1 MKNIVIQLANVNKR
15 FGALHAVRNV
25 SFEIQRGQ
33 VCGFLGPN
41 GAGKSTTIRMIMSIL
56 LPDSGVITV
65 LGGSALDAKD
75 RIGYLPEER
84 GLYRKMLV
92 ADFLR
97 FMAKLKGISRA
108 DADARIRS
116 WLERVELPN
125 VSQKRC
131 EELSKGMQQKL
142 QFIGAVLHEPPLL
155 ILDEPFSGLDP
166 VNRRL
171 LSSVVRQLKENGTT
185 ILFSTHQMEQA
196 EDLCDQVLLIHKG
209 EKVLDETMSQ
219 IHSRFDP
226 RTILA
231 QPANSIDAATQAL
244 KVVAG
249 IESMRWS
256 LEQKSFEIRLLEG
269 VEPQHAMV
277 DMMRATPLRRVE
289 LQRATL
295 DDVFVKLVGDSV
307 TKFEATSATEQ
318 VKVNHG

>member
-84 GLYRKMLV
+84 GLYRKMRV

-307 TKFEATSATEQ
+307 TKFEATSTTEQ

>member
-84 GLYRKMLV
+84 GLYRKMRV

-142 QFIGAVLHEPPLL
+142 QFIASVLHAPPLL

-171 LSSVVRQLKENGTT
+171 LSSVVRQLKESGTT

-196 EDLCDQVLLIHKG
+196 EDLCDQILLIHKG
-209 EKVLDETMSQ
+209 EKVLDETMGA
-219 IHSRFDP
+219 IHGRFDP

-231 QPANSIDAATQAL
+231 EPANAVDVASTAL
-244 KVVAG
+244 QQVPD
-249 IESMRWS
+249 IESFRWS
-256 LEQKSFEIRLLEG
+256 VEQKAFEIRVAEG
-269 VEPQHAMV
+269 VDPQLAMANI
-277 DMMRATPLRRVE
+277 MRATPLRRVE

-295 DDVFVKLVGDSV
+295 DDVFVKLVGGSV
-307 TKFEATSATEQ
+307 VEIESNQKSGKLQ
-318 VKVNHG
+318 VNHG

>member
-1 MKNIVIQLANVNKR
+1 MKNTVIQLANVNKR
-15 FGALHAVRNV
+15 FGALQAVRNV

-41 GAGKSTTIRMIMSIL
+41 GAGKSTTIRMLMSIL
-56 LPDSGVITV
+56 LPDSGSITV

-84 GLYRKMLV
+84 GVYRKMRV

-97 FMAKLKGISRA
+97 FIAKLKGISRN
-108 DADARIRS
+108 DADTRIRA
-116 WLERVELPN
+116 WLERVELPG

-142 QFIGAVLHEPPLL
+142 QFIASVLHEPPLL

-171 LSSVVRQLKENGTT
+171 LSSVVRQLKESGTT

-209 EKVLDETMSQ
+209 EKVLDETMSS
-219 IHSRFDP
+219 IHGRFDP
-226 RTILA
+226 HILLA
-231 QPANSIDAATQAL
+231 EPANSVDVAAAAL
-244 KVVAG
+244 QHVSN
-249 IESMRWS
+249 IESFRWS
-256 LEQKSFEIRLLEG
+256 VEQKAFEIRVAAG
-269 VEPQHAMV
+269 VDPQLAMTNV
-277 DMMRATPLRRVE
+277 MGATPLRRVE

-295 DDVFVKLVGDSV
+295 DDVFVKLVGGTVVEIETAEKSG
-307 TKFEATSATEQ
+307 KLQA
-318 VKVNHG
+318 NHG

>member
-15 FGALHAVRNV
+15 FGSLHAVRNV

-84 GLYRKMLV
+84 GLYRKMRV

-97 FMAKLKGISRA
+97 FMAKLKGISRS
-108 DADARIRS
+108 DADKRIRW
-116 WLERVELPN
+116 WLERIELPS

-142 QFIGAVLHEPPLL
+142 QFIASVLHEPPLL

-196 EDLCDQVLLIHKG
+196 EDLCDQVLLVHKG
-209 EKVLDETMSQ
+209 EKVLDETMNQ
-219 IHSRFDP
+219 IHGRFDP
-226 RTILA
+226 RTILVE
-231 QPANSIDAATQAL
+231 PSNSIEAATQAL
-244 KVVAG
+244 QNVAD
-249 IESMRWS
+249 IESFRWS
-256 LEQKSFEIRLLEG
+256 VEQKAFEIRVAQG
-269 VEPQHAMV
+269 VDTQLAMASV
-277 DMMRATPLRRVE
+277 MRATPLRRVE

-295 DDVFVKLVGDSV
+295 DDVFVTLVGGSV
-307 TKFEATSATEQ
+307 GEIESAQKSGKLQAT
-318 VKVNHG
+318 HD

>member
-1 MKNIVIQLANVNKR
+1 MNNIVIQLTNVNKS
-15 FGALHAVRNV
+15 FGALQAVRNV

-56 LPDSGVITV
+56 LPDSGAISV

-84 GLYRKMLV
+84 GLYRKMRV

-97 FMAKLKGISRA
+97 FIAKLKGISRN
-108 DADARIRS
+108 DADTRIRS
-116 WLERVELPN
+116 WLERVELPG

-142 QFIGAVLHEPPLL
+142 QFIASVLHEPLLL

-171 LSSVVRQLKENGTT
+171 LSSIVRQLKESGTT

-209 EKVLDETMSQ
+209 EKVLDETMGE
-219 IHSRFDP
+219 IRGRFDP

-231 QPANSIDAATQAL
+231 EPANSIEVSTQAL
-244 KVVAG
+244 QNVSD
-249 IESMRWS
+249 IETFRWS
-256 LEQKSFEIRLLEG
+256 MEHKAFEIRVAQG
-269 VEPQHAMV
+269 VDTQLAMASV
-277 DMMRATPLRRVE
+277 MRATPLRRVE

-295 DDVFVKLVGDSV
+295 DDVFVKLVGGTVAEIETAEKSG
-307 TKFEATSATEQ
+307 KLQA
-318 VKVNHG
+318 NHG

>member
-1 MKNIVIQLANVNKR
+1 M
-15 FGALHAVRNV
+15 RNV

-56 LPDSGVITV
+56 LPVSGVITV

-84 GLYRKMLV
+84 GLYRKMRV

-231 QPANSIDAATQAL
+231 QPANSIDTATQAL

-269 VEPQHAMV
+269 VDPQHAMV
-277 DMMRATPLRRVE
+277 DIMRATPLRRVE

-307 TKFEATSATEQ
+307 TKFEATSTTEQ

>member
-84 GLYRKMLV
+84 GLYRKMRV

-142 QFIGAVLHEPPLL
+142 QFIASVLHEPPLL

-171 LSSVVRQLKENGTT
+171 LSSVVRQLKESGTT

-196 EDLCDQVLLIHKG
+196 EDLCDQILLIHKG
-209 EKVLDETMSQ
+209 EKVLDETMGS
-219 IHSRFDP
+219 IHGRFDP

-231 QPANSIDAATQAL
+231 EPANAVDVASTAL
-244 KVVAG
+244 QQVPD
-249 IESMRWS
+249 IESFRWS
-256 LEQKSFEIRLLEG
+256 LEQKAFEIRVAEG
-269 VEPQHAMV
+269 VDPQLAMANI
-277 DMMRATPLRRVE
+277 MRATPLRRVE

-295 DDVFVKLVGDSV
+295 DDVFVKLVGGSV
-307 TKFEATSATEQ
+307 VEIESNQKSGKLQ
-318 VKVNHG
+318 VNHG

>member
-56 LPDSGVITV
+56 LPDSGVISV

-84 GLYRKMLV
+84 GLYRKMRV

-142 QFIGAVLHEPPLL
+142 QFIASVLHAPPLL

-171 LSSVVRQLKENGTT
+171 LSSVVRQLKESGTT

-196 EDLCDQVLLIHKG
+196 EDLCDQILLIHKG
-209 EKVLDETMSQ
+209 EKVLDETMGS
-219 IHSRFDP
+219 IHGRFDP

-231 QPANSIDAATQAL
+231 EPANAVDVASTAL
-244 KVVAG
+244 QQVPD
-249 IESMRWS
+249 IESFRWS
-256 LEQKSFEIRLLEG
+256 LEQKAFEIRVAEG
-269 VEPQHAMV
+269 VDPQLAMANI
-277 DMMRATPLRRVE
+277 MRATPLRRVE

-295 DDVFVKLVGDSV
+295 DDVFVKLVGGSV
-307 TKFEATSATEQ
+307 VEIESNQKSGKLQ
-318 VKVNHG
+318 VNHG

>member
-84 GLYRKMLV
+84 GLYRKMRV

-97 FMAKLKGISRA
+97 FMAKLKGISRS
-108 DADARIRS
+108 DADKRIRW
-116 WLERVELPN
+116 WLERIELPS

-142 QFIGAVLHEPPLL
+142 QFIASVLHEPPLL

-196 EDLCDQVLLIHKG
+196 EDLCDQVLLVHKG
-209 EKVLDETMSQ
+209 EKVLDETMNQ
-219 IHSRFDP
+219 IHGRFDP

-231 QPANSIDAATQAL
+231 EPSNSIEAATHAL
-244 KVVAG
+244 QNVAD
-249 IESMRWS
+249 IESFRWS
-256 LEQKSFEIRLLEG
+256 VEQKAFEIRVAQGIDTQL
-269 VEPQHAMV
+269 AMASV
-277 DMMRATPLRRVE
+277 MRATPLRRVE

-295 DDVFVKLVGDSV
+295 DDVFVTLVGGSV
-307 TKFEATSATEQ
+307 GEIESAQKSGKLQAT
-318 VKVNHG
+318 HD

>member
-15 FGALHAVRNV
+15 FGALHAVRDV

-56 LPDSGVITV
+56 LPDSGTIRV
-65 LGGSALDAKD
+65 LDGSALDAKD

-84 GLYRKMLV
+84 GVYRKMRV

-97 FMAKLKGISRA
+97 FIAKLKGISRA
-108 DADARIRS
+108 DADTRIRA
-116 WLERVELPN
+116 WLERVELPGI
-125 VSQKRC
+125 SHKRC

-142 QFIGAVLHEPPLL
+142 QFIASVLHAPPLL

-171 LSSVVRQLKENGTT
+171 LSSVVRQLKESGTT

-196 EDLCDQVLLIHKG
+196 EDLCDQILLIHKG
-209 EKVLDETMSQ
+209 EKVLDETMGA
-219 IHSRFDP
+219 IHGRFDP

-231 QPANSIDAATQAL
+231 EPANAID
-244 KVVAG
+244 VASASLQHVLD
-249 IESMRWS
+249 IESFRWS
-256 LEQKSFEIRLLEG
+256 VEQKAFEIRVAEG
-269 VEPQHAMV
+269 IDPQLAMANI
-277 DMMRATPLRRVE
+277 MRATPLRRVE

-295 DDVFVKLVGDSV
+295 DDVFVKLVGGTV
-307 TKFEATSATEQ
+307 VEIESAKKSRTAQ
-318 VKVNHG
+318 VNHG

>member
-84 GLYRKMLV
+84 GLYRKMRV

-269 VEPQHAMV
+269 VDPQRAMV
-277 DMMRATPLRRVE
+277 EIMRATPLRRVE

-318 VKVNHG
+318 VQVNHG